1 MKAISL
7 SKISIPILI
16 LTVTISSSIFAQDRT
31 LSGPPNALD
40 KFGTVGSTALKA
52 IFEALNTSWQK
63 SLAFFQKILDW
74 LKNTWNTYIWH
85 KVNPRIG
92 EEFEKERK
100 EMVESIKKDL
110 PFAFNAF
117 WIKIKS
123 FFK

>member
-1 MKAISL
+1 
-7 SKISIPILI
+7 
-16 LTVTISSSIFAQDRT
+16 
-31 LSGPPNALD
+31 
-40 KFGTVGSTALKA
+40 
-52 IFEALNTSWQK
+52 
-63 SLAFFQKILDW
+63 LAFFQKILDW